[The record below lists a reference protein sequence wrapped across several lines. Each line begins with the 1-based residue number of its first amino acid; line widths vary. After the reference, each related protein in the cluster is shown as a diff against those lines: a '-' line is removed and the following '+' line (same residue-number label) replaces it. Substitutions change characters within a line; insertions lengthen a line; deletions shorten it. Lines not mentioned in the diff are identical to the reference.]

1 MMMNNQ
7 NNPHN
12 LHGYYQQP
20 HNMQN
25 MNQPIDLNPNSL
37 SNILFVADLH
47 EDITEEDLSL
57 FFQGYK
63 FRHAK
68 LYKYHF

>member
-1 MMMNNQ
+1 MNTMMVNNQ
-7 NNPHN
+7 NNTQQN
-12 LHGYYQQP
+12 LQGYYQQP
-20 HNMQN
+20 Q
-25 MNQPIDLNPNSL
+25 QAPQQIDLNPNSL

-57 FFQGYK
+57 FFKDFK

-68 LYKYHF
+68 LYK